1 MKNESKDLISK
12 RFEVP
17 KSAYILILL
26 LYIAATITLR
36 NVAGSQSGITIL
48 GTPAPLSAFAGVFS
62 SLSNICVI
70 FLVVF
75 FGKLG
80 FITAILLLA
89 AQFPHLISD
98 IVVKHNVTGIPG
110 IFTNVFTI
118 LAVTIIYTNNAKIRK
133 FQNRIR
139 KQAVDDALTG
149 LPNRF
154 AFTELIHDL
163 KKKGT
168 KFSIVSIDLNNFKSI
183 NDTMGNAVGDQ
194 VLISVAERWKKLAE
208 SGRSG
213 TIDFVA
219 RLGGD
224 EYAILIRGYSSDDAI
239 LNTIKEY
246 KAELEQ
252 KLTIDDC
259 DFFLNASF
267 GYALYP
273 DDYSDETPIFSCA
286 DAAMHAVKMKNDSE
300 QILRFDRERF
310 KTERSFEME
319 RIIRTALENDNVIF
333 NLQPQYDINHNL
345 RGFEA
350 LARMKD
356 QDGKLVSPG
365 AFIPV
370 AESCGLIDQIDLKV
384 FEKSATFI
392 AGMVKEGHK
401 DLTLSINISV
411 RHLMKNNFLEEIRD
425 VIEKSGIDVRNLE
438 IEVTESIMIDSENA
452 LKRIESIKDMGIR
465 VAIDDFG
472 TGYSSLSYLNKLP
485 ADLLKIDKSF
495 IDEMNS
501 SESSRQYVASIIS
514 IGHILNLEVISEGV
528 EDEEQLKVLKGI
540 GCDYIQGFVWGRP
553 LPEEE
558 ALKLI
563 KSA

>member
-62 SLSNICVI
+62 SLSNICAI

-75 FGKLG
+75 FGKPG
-80 FITAILLLA
+80 FITTILLLA

-213 TIDFVA
+213 TIDLVA

-273 DDYSDETPIFSCA
+273 DDYSDENPIFSCA

-310 KTERSFEME
+310 KAERSFEME